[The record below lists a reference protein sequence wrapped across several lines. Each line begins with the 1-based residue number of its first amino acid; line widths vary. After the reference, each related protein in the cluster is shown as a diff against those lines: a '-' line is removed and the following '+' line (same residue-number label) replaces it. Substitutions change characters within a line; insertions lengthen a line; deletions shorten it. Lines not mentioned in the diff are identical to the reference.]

1 MNSSQNNPDIFGLA
15 VDAYFNTKDE
25 TPIIVHA
32 EDFYD
37 DEIPVEYLFRNFDE
51 MPEIEQE
58 AINLARGK
66 ILDVGC
72 CAGSHSLELQKR
84 KFDVTAID
92 ISEKSI
98 EVCKKRG
105 VQKALQ
111 QDFFDV
117 NEKFDTI
124 LMLMNGIGIAG
135 KIENLPHFFQHL
147 KSLLKLNGQIL
158 LDSTDLIYLYDDEIT
173 NPNKYYGEIEYHI
186 SYKSK
191 TSRVFDWLY
200 IDYDLLKVKAYE
212 AGFHCEK
219 ICTDGHFSFL
229 AKLSLK

>member
-1 MNSSQNNPDIFGLA
+1 MNSSQFHPDIFGLA
-15 VDAYFNTKDE
+15 VHAFYKLKDE

-37 DEIPVEYLFRNFDE
+37 DEIPVEYLFRDYEE

-58 AINLARGK
+58 AISLCKGK

-84 KFDVTAID
+84 KFEVTAID

-98 EVCKKRG
+98 EICKKRG
-105 VQKALQ
+105 VQKAFQ
-111 QDFFDV
+111 KDFFDV
-117 NEKFDTI
+117 NEKYDTI

-147 KSLLKLNGQIL
+147 KFLLKPNGQVL

-173 NPNKYYGEIEYHI
+173 NPDKYYGEIEYRI
-186 SYKSK
+186 SYKTK
-191 TSRVFDWLY
+191 TSKPFDWLY
-200 IDYDLLKVKAYE
+200 IDFDLLKTKANE
-212 AGFHCEK
+212 AGFQCEK